1 MFAIRYLGS
10 DNFSFRTLLFNFPAK
25 MSWKMKDKFLVQFKK
40 KLDLPIVF
48 VQKHIIWRKTPLD
61 RKGVPSPKLNVPFPI
76 HFYHIPQHIIFQKFQ
91 KGGIWS
97 LFLETKI
104 LGINTISRKTILR
117 SFPQLLVR
125 WQLSVDKD
133 KHCICTGTTF
143 WYNKVRC
150 KTWCRRVDHNCLW
163 DISDNLFIFV
173 CHSSNSCTIHN
184 TVLPMRTT

>member
-1 MFAIRYLGS
+1 
-10 DNFSFRTLLFNFPAK
+10 
-25 MSWKMKDKFLVQFKK
+25 MSWKRKDKFLVQFKK
-40 KLDLPIVF
+40 KTWFTDCFWPETYNL
-48 VQKHIIWRKTPLD
+48 KKNTSGSEGGG
-61 RKGVPSPKLNVPFPI
+61 GVPSPKLNVPFPI
-76 HFYHIPQHIIFQKFQ
+76 HFYHIPQHIIFQ

-117 SFPQLLVR
+117 SFPQLLVG

-143 WYNKVRC
+143 WYNTVRC
-150 KTWCRRVDHNCLW
+150 KTWCRRVDHNCLR